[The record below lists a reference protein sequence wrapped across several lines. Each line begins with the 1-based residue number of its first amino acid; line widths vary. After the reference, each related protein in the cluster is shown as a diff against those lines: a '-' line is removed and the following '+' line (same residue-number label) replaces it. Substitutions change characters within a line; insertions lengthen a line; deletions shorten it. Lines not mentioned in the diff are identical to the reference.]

1 MSAIE
6 TEHIHHQVSF
16 FQMNDVTV
24 SIPLGQ
30 ITAIVGPNGSGK
42 STLLKII
49 TKLLKADQGSIRVN
63 GKSIHDYKQSEF
75 AKTISMLTQSK
86 GSLPDLTVKEL
97 ISYGRSP
104 YKRIFDRM
112 SREDKDI
119 MDWAMKVTGTTRHE
133 TRMFHTLSGG
143 EQQKVRIAMALAQ
156 QTSIILLDEPTTF
169 LDISHQL
176 DVMEMLQK
184 INQEYCITVVM
195 VLHDL
200 QQAAN
205 YCHYMIAM
213 KDGRIMSLGKPK
225 EVITPQFLNEVY
237 RIEAKVLFEEE
248 YPIIIPLRSRES
260 VMVSPPNYPL

>member
-1 MSAIE
+1 MNAIE
-6 TEHIHHQVSF
+6 TEHIHHHVSSF
-16 FQMNDVTV
+16 YLNDITV

-49 TKLLKADQGSIRVN
+49 TRLLKAEQGNVYVN
-63 GKSIHDYKQSEF
+63 GISSKEYKQSAF

-86 GSLPDLTVKEL
+86 GSVPDLTVKEL

-112 SREDKDI
+112 VSEDMEVI
-119 MDWAMKVTGTTRHE
+119 DWAMEVTGTNRHE
-133 TRMFHTLSGG
+133 NRMFHTLSGG

-156 QTSIILLDEPTTF
+156 QASIILLDEPTTF

-184 INQEYCITVVM
+184 INREFRITVVM

-213 KDGRIMSLGKPK
+213 KDGRIMALGKPK
-225 EVITPQFLNEVY
+225 EVITPLFLNEVY
-237 RIEAKVLFEEE
+237 QIVAKVTFEDE

-260 VMVSPPNYPL
+260 ILASSTN

>member
-16 FQMNDVTV
+16 FKLNDITV

-49 TKLLKADQGSIRVN
+49 TRLLKADQGHIYVN
-63 GKSIHDYKQSEF
+63 GLSTKEYKQSHF

-112 SREDKDI
+112 SSEDKDVI
-119 MDWAMKVTGTTRHE
+119 DWAMEVTGTKRYE
-133 TRMFHTLSGG
+133 NRMFHTLSGG
-143 EQQKVRIAMALAQ
+143 EQQKARIAMALAQ

-184 INQEYCITVVM
+184 INREYRITVVM

-213 KDGRIMSLGKPK
+213 KDGSIMALGNPK
-225 EVITPQFLNEVY
+225 EVITPSFLNEVY
-237 RIEAKVLFEEE
+237 RIVAKVTFEDE
-248 YPIIIPLRSRES
+248 YPIIIPLRSREAT
-260 VMVSPPNYPL
+260 MVSTPN